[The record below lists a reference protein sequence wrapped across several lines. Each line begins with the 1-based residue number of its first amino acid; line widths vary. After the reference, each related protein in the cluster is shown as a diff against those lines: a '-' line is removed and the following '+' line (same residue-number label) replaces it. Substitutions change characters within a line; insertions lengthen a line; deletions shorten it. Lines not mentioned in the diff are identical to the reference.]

1 MNAYHVCSYA
11 KHKQKGVTKIGLD
24 SNQIPFKGWQSEKQE
39 AFQHLY
45 TYMVTYAYFITVL
58 KSSTNG
64 RVYP

>member
-1 MNAYHVCSYA
+1 MNAYHVCNYV

-24 SNQIPFKGWQSEKQE
+24 SNQIPFKGWQNEKQE

-45 TYMVTYAYFITVL
+45 THTVTSAYFITVP

-64 RVYP
+64 LV